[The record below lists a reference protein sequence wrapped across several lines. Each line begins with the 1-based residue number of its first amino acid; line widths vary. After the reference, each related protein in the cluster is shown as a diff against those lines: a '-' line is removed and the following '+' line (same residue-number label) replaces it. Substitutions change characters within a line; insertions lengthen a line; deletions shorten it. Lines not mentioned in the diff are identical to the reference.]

1 MQSASGGS
9 IVPKSGDIS
18 EAGREAD
25 PSTVFPETERKH
37 EPSSLRRTS
46 PRERVVRRGDT
57 LTGLLQEE
65 YGRVDQQL
73 IDTVKQTNPQIVNPD
88 VILRG
93 STIVLPEVPEGSQ

>member
-1 MQSASGGS
+1 
-9 IVPKSGDIS
+9 
-18 EAGREAD
+18 
-25 PSTVFPETERKH
+25 
-37 EPSSLRRTS
+37 LRRTS